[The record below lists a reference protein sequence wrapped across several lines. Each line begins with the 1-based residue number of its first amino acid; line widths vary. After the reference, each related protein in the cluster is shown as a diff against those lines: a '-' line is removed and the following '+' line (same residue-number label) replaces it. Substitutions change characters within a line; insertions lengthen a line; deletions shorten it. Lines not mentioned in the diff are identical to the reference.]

1 LTLRELYEFAI
12 KRGMELDPRGP
23 EELKAW
29 MAKLA
34 EEYEGLS
41 GRERELFDT
50 ERLENPF
57 GDTRIIGGD
66 PDTEITRVVL
76 GIDIDAGEIL
86 LAEALRQRG
95 ERVDAVIAHH
105 TSGVGHAMASAED
118 TMWVQVDMM
127 AKLGVPRSR
136 AEGLVREDMK
146 GRPRGSNYRIP
157 QVAEA
162 LGIPLMTI
170 HTPCDLHVYQHTH
183 ELLAERRPE
192 TVGDLV
198 ELVGEWPEVQ
208 WLMERGTGPEIAAGD
223 ARNHLGKVH
232 AQFTGG
238 WNPSPACME
247 AMCQVGVETFLLM
260 ASSAAL
266 EEVAAKYRASIVVA
280 PHYPADNVGINL
292 FLDHVCKVS
301 PVEVV
306 DASNFVRIERA

>member
-1 LTLRELYEFAI
+1 MTLRELYKFAI

-23 EELKAW
+23 EQLKKW
-29 MAKLA
+29 LDDLR
-34 EEYEGLS
+34 ERYEGLS

-57 GDTRIIGGD
+57 GDTRIICGD
-66 PDTEITRVVL
+66 PDTEITRAVL

-95 ERVDAVIAHH
+95 EEVDAVIGHH
-105 TSGVGHAMASAED
+105 TSGIGHAMASAED
-118 TMWVQVDMM
+118 TMWVQVHMM
-127 AKLGVPRSR
+127 AKVGVPLSR

-146 GRPRGSNYRIP
+146 ARRRGSNYRIP

-162 LGIPLMTI
+162 LDIPLMTI

-232 AQFTGG
+232 AHFTGG

-260 ASSAAL
+260 ASSTAL

-292 FLDHVCKVS
+292 FLDQVCAQS
-301 PVEVV
+301 PIEIIE
-306 DASNFVRIERA
+306 ASNFVRVERR